1 MSTHG
6 TLVITATAGRALR
19 KTRADVRLSDV
30 LGVAGDFAPGQRVN
44 LTMRGKDGGQ
54 NVVGTAQMAVAAA
67 AIASRSVDAET
78 VVATAADLDVYWFKP
93 T

>member
-6 TLVITATAGRALR
+6 TLVITAVAGRALR
-19 KTRADVRLSDV
+19 RTLADLRLSDV

-54 NVVGTAQMAVAAA
+54 NVVGTALMAVAATVIA
-67 AIASRSVDAET
+67 ARSVDAAT
-78 VVATAADLDVYWFKP
+78 VVATAAGLEVFWFKP
-93 T
+93 S